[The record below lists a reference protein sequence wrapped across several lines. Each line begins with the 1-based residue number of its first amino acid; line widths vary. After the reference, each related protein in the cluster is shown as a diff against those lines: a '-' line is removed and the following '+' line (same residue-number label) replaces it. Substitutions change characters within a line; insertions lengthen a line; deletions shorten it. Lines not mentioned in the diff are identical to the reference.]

1 MKRNKLAAWRRVF
14 GLIFFGLLLL
24 SFADFTGF
32 LPTWFIR
39 WAGYFQFVPSLLKFL
54 HAPSLLAIGF
64 LLILFIT
71 WIWGRVYC
79 SWICPLG
86 VLQDIVARLK
96 ILKKKRSRAY
106 GLLPSFKILRYSVL
120 ILVVA
125 GLLSGL
131 MQPLM
136 YTDPYS
142 LFGRM
147 IHQLVFPLFLFLNN
161 YLSGYLSGLEIYFLK
176 PFPVT
181 GFQPASLAFSVTLLA
196 LLIFLSV
203 RYGRIYCT
211 AWCPVGS
218 FLGFV
223 SKFSIYKIRISKE
236 SCTSCGRCAKSCK
249 AGCIDYHNKEVDF
262 ERCVGCFNC
271 LNSCPTG
278 GIHFQKT
285 FRTHS
290 LNFSPERRHHL
301 WLLTAAGTGLLLKPK
316 VIWAEE
322 LQKALVPAPRLNPVT
337 PPGSISTERFN
348 DICTAC
354 HLCISA
360 CPTRVLSPSLTEYGW
375 RGLFQP
381 MMDYHTSFCNYECT
395 RCGEVC
401 PTGAILPLL
410 PEEKKLTQ
418 LGVAAFQKLNCVV
431 YTEET
436 ACGACSEHCPTKA
449 VHMVPYKEGLL
460 IPKVNEAICIGC
472 GACEYACPTLPH
484 KAIYV
489 KAHTIHQKAQ
499 KPEES
504 DTSKEEVP
512 EEFPF

>member
-1 MKRNKLAAWRRVF
+1 MKSNKLAAWRR
-14 GLIFFGLLLL
+14 IFSLLSFGLLLL

-39 WAGYFQFVPSLLKFL
+39 WPTYLQFIPSLLKFL
-54 HAPSLLAIGF
+54 HAPSLIAAGF
-64 LLILFIT
+64 LLIILIT
-71 WIWGRVYC
+71 WIWGRIYC

-86 VLQDIVARLK
+86 ILQDLVAKLK
-96 ILKKKRSRAY
+96 IIKKKQPKAY
-106 GLLPSFKILRYSVL
+106 SLLPPLKTLRYTIL
-120 ILVVA
+120 ILVA
-125 GLLSGL
+125 LGLISGL
-131 MQPLM
+131 IQPFV

-147 IHQLVFPLFLFLNN
+147 VHQLVFPLFLFLNN
-161 YLSGYLSGLEIYFLK
+161 YLSNFLSGLEIYFLK

-181 GFQPASLAFSVTLLA
+181 GFQLAPFAFSVALLA
-196 LLIFLSV
+196 LLTFLSV
-203 RYGRIYCT
+203 RHGRIYCT

-218 FLGFV
+218 LLGLV
-223 SKFSIYKIRISKE
+223 SKFSVYKIRIAKE

-249 AGCIDYHNKEVDF
+249 AGCIDYRNKQVNF

-271 LNSCPTG
+271 LNSCPAG
-278 GIHFQKT
+278 GIHFQNIFK
-285 FRTHS
+285 THS
-290 LNFSPERRHHL
+290 LKFAPERRQHL

-316 VIWAEE
+316 ITWAEE
-322 LQKALVPAPRLNPVT
+322 LQKALVPAPRLRPVT
-337 PPGSISTERFN
+337 PPGSISIERFN

-354 HLCISA
+354 HLCISS
-360 CPTRVLSPSLTEYGW
+360 CPTRVLRPSITEYGW
-375 RGLFQP
+375 KGLFQP
-381 MMDYHTSFCNYECT
+381 MMDYQASFCNYECT

-401 PTGAILPLL
+401 PTGAILTLL

-418 LGVAAFQKLNCVV
+418 LGVAAFQRLNCVV

-460 IPKVNEAICIGC
+460 IPEVNESICIGC

-484 KAIYV
+484 KAIFV
-489 KAHTIHQKAQ
+489 KAHSEHLKAL
-499 KPEES
+499 KPVES
-504 DTSKEEVP
+504 DQSLEEIP
-512 EEFPF
+512 EHFPF